1 MTKEERIIEEKLGV
15 SLKHG
20 ENPSTNDVSLLGDQI
35 FEDDEAGDE
44 KGEYVKMM
52 FSREEYLK
60 KEDELE

>member
-1 MTKEERIIEEKLGV
+1 MTKLGV

-44 KGEYVKMM
+44 KGE
-52 FSREEYLK
+52 
-60 KEDELE
+60 